1 MELAAVVIVPPAE
14 SSAAIPGLAPQASVR
29 EHALNSHS
37 LASLLTPILG
47 NDILHAWIE
56 RIRKLGVPSLWLSS
70 SGQEKLACST
80 LQAFASQGIQRF
92 LTIKLKSYAEMD
104 LSDLI
109 HFHCESRNT
118 VTEVHDSLGQ
128 LGVRVFDHPAAAN
141 GNCEYCAPADAGHSA
156 YPFHGYAKRVLSARE
171 RQDLVGDVLIG
182 GCAMRPLGK
191 EVDENVWLGEG
202 AKIADSVRLIGPSY
216 IGAHTEIRSGATIGP
231 FASIERDCLVDYGTT
246 VERSTLLP
254 GTYLASGLM
263 IRHALVDGRY
273 LEDVNSGVIAD
284 LEPAGLTARTA
295 SSRRRISFSSADVPA
310 WGSKGPAA
318 QWRKVQL

>member
-1 MELAAVVIVPPAE
+1 VDLAAVVIVPPAE
-14 SSAAIPGLAPQASVR
+14 SSAASPEIRSYQQERAP
-29 EHALNSHS
+29 NSPS
-37 LASLLTPILG
+37 LASLMTPILG

-70 SGQEKLACST
+70 SRQEKLACST

-104 LSDLI
+104 LGDLI
-109 HFHCESRNT
+109 HFHRESRNT
-118 VTEVHDSLGQ
+118 VTEVHDSHGQ
-128 LGVRVFDHPAAAN
+128 LGVRVFDHPAAAS
-141 GNCEYCAPADAGHSA
+141 GSCEYCAPVDAEHAA

-182 GCAMRPLGK
+182 GCAIRPLGK
-191 EVDENVWLGEG
+191 EIDEQVWVGEG

-231 FASIERDCLVDYGTT
+231 FASIERECIVDYGTT

-254 GTYLASGLM
+254 GTYLASGLL
-263 IRHALVDGRY
+263 IRNALVDGRY
-273 LEDVNSGVIAD
+273 LEDLNSGVIAD
-284 LEPAGLTARTA
+284 LEPAGFTTRAA
-295 SSRRRISFSSADVPA
+295 SRRRASFSPVDANAWEVKASA
-310 WGSKGPAA
+310 SAA
-318 QWRKVQL
+318 EWRQVQL